1 MTSEGGVV
9 ADAHSTRERSYLAPL
24 VALTSLFFMWG
35 LITSLNDILIPHLR
49 AAFTLS
55 YVEATLIQFSFFGA
69 YFVMSVPSGWLVERI
84 GYKRGII
91 VGLLVA
97 SAGCVAFYPAAAA
110 ASYPLFLGAL
120 FVLASGITLLQV
132 AANPYV
138 TILGPQRT
146 ASSRLTLTQAFNSLG
161 TTIGPYLGATLI
173 LASPAP
179 SQSGAGV
186 AALAA
191 APGAEAALVQSPYL
205 GLAAVLFVIAVIFAA
220 LRLPAVGAGEPGVA
234 GAPTASLMSQR
245 HLLLGVVA
253 IFLYVGGE
261 VAIGS
266 LLVNFMMDP
275 SIGGLAQQ
283 TAGQHLSYYWGGAM
297 VGRFIGALAMI
308 YLRPGRVLAFN
319 ASVAAVLLLVAVASA
334 GHTAMWSVL
343 AIGLCNS
350 IMFPTIFALAL
361 AGLGRHTGEGSG
373 LLCMAIVGGAIVPV
387 IQGYFADHVG
397 ILNSFFVPVVCY
409 LYIVF
414 YGFIG
419 SRIVRVGPLR
429 DSASSSVP

>member
-1 MTSEGGVV
+1 VTEALRVPG
-9 ADAHSTRERSYLAPL
+9 ATTAHERAYRAPL

-35 LITSLNDILIPHLR
+35 LITSLNDILIPHLK
-49 AAFTLS
+49 AAFTLT
-55 YVEATLIQFSFFGA
+55 YVEATLIQFAFFGA
-69 YFVMSVPSGWLVERI
+69 YFVMSMPAGWLVERM

-138 TILGPQRT
+138 TILGPART
-146 ASSRLTLTQAFNSLG
+146 ASSRLTLTQAFNSAG
-161 TTIGPYLGATLI
+161 TTVGPYLGAMLI
-173 LASPAP
+173 LAAP
-179 SQSGAGV
+179 VSGPGAVSTVAG
-186 AALAA
+186 ATG
-191 APGAEAALVQSPYL
+191 PSAEAALVQTPYL
-205 GLAAVLFVIAVIFAA
+205 GLAAVLFAIAVLFAV
-220 LRLPAVGAGEPGVA
+220 LRLPAVGAGDS
-234 GAPTASLMSQR
+234 GAAASPTAPLLSHR

-253 IFLYVGGE
+253 IFVYVGGE

-283 TAGQHLSYYWGGAM
+283 AAGQHLSYYWGGAM
-297 VGRFIGALAMI
+297 VGRFVGALAMI
-308 YLRPGRVLAFN
+308 YVRPGLVLAFN
-319 ASVAAVLLLVAVASA
+319 ATAAVVLLAIALVSA

-350 IMFPTIFALAL
+350 IMFPTIFSLASE
-361 AGLGRHTGEGSG
+361 GLGARAAEGSG
-373 LLCMAIVGGAIVPV
+373 IIATAIVGGAVVPL
-387 IQGYFADHVG
+387 ILGRAADLTGSLKIALV
-397 ILNSFFVPVVCY
+397 VPAVCY
-409 LYIVF
+409 AVILAFGVF
-414 YGFIG
+414 ARRPHPALAAQAAWQQ
-419 SRIVRVGPLR
+419 SP
-429 DSASSSVP
+429 